1 MTKRQQSKLE
11 ILCEGLLNAKAIE
24 AKATEE
30 RIAIETEIL
39 EITGIPAEGS
49 QTVDAGEYKCK
60 VDQRIKREIDGKA
73 WLDIGPQIP
82 DILNPISIVEEFKI
96 DSKGVRYLQEKEPG
110 YYKLLCQAMTEKP
123 MKPSVK
129 VEVAK

>member
-1 MTKRQQSKLE
+1 MTKKQQSKLE
-11 ILCEGLLNAKAIE
+11 FLCEGLLSAKAVE

-30 RIAIETEIL
+30 RIALEQEIL
-39 EITGIPAEGS
+39 EITGIPSEGS
-49 QTVDAGEYKCK
+49 LTVDAGQYKCK
-60 VDQRIKREIDGKA
+60 VDQRIKREIDGRIWA
-73 WLDIGPQIP
+73 DIVTQIP
-82 DILNPISIVEEFKI
+82 EMLNPISIVEEYKI

-110 YYKLLCQAMTEKP
+110 YYKLLCTAMTEKP